1 MKYVLGID
9 QGASKTHAVVS
20 DGFGRILGMG
30 KSYGACH
37 SSSGLDYAVRAVLEA
52 SDMALRQGG
61 LKRDDIH
68 TITGGLT
75 GIDWD
80 DESELLGNAVKAYFP
95 EANIQIVNDCLIA
108 MKGGTQSDCC
118 AILCAGS
125 GLNCAVQ
132 NGKDCFVYGFY
143 IPDEYQGG
151 AALGKKTVQAVFD
164 AHMGIVPKTML
175 TEMLLEYFREP
186 SVDGLL
192 YRRVKGKIK
201 DTDYLYLPILLEKAA
216 LCKDKT
222 AADIWKDYGRA
233 IVVYLTARMK
243 MMGSL
248 DKTADIILSGSIFK
262 CKFEAFKNTVKEEIW
277 KAAPKANIIE
287 AKYEPVIGAVL
298 MALQEMNG
306 GLGLT
311 VYENLEQ
318 SAKKF
323 PIVRIKD

>member
-1 MKYVLGID
+1 MEYVLGID
-9 QGASKTHAVVS
+9 QGASKTHAVVA
-20 DGFGRILGMG
+20 DRCGHILGMG

-37 SSSGLDYAVRAVLEA
+37 SSSGLDYAVKAVIEA
-52 SDMALRQGG
+52 SDTALRQSG
-61 LKRDDIH
+61 LAREDIQMLV
-68 TITGGLT
+68 GGLT

-80 DESELLGNAVKAYFP
+80 DESEILENAVKGYFP
-95 EANIQIVNDCLIA
+95 AADIQIVNDCIIA

-164 AHMGIVPKTML
+164 AHMGIVPKTIL
-175 TEMLLEYFREP
+175 TEMLLDYFKEP
-186 SVDGLL
+186 SVDKLL

-201 DTDYLYLPILLEKAA
+201 DTDYLQLPILLEKAA
-216 LCKDKT
+216 MEGDKT
-222 AADIWKDYGRA
+222 AADIWKAYGKD

-248 DKTADIILSGSIFK
+248 NKASDIILSGSIFK
-262 CKFEAFKNTVKEEIW
+262 CKFEVFKNTVKEEIW
-277 KAAPKANIIE
+277 KSAPNANVIE

-298 MALQEMNG
+298 MALQEVNG
-306 GLGLT
+306 GVGLM
-311 VYENLEQ
+311 VYENLER
-318 SAKKF
+318 SAEKF
-323 PIVRIKD
+323 PILRMK